1 MSLIQEG
8 KKGKMIKNKSTA
20 KTIAVFIGKIALFY
34 VILMLLVYFFGYL
47 GHGQSNF
54 IYNEF

>member
-1 MSLIQEG
+1 MF
-8 KKGKMIKNKSTA
+8 KNKLNGKAIS
-20 KTIAVFIGKIALFY
+20 IFIGKVVLFY

>member
-1 MSLIQEG
+1 MRG
-8 KKGKMIKNKSTA
+8 
-20 KTIAVFIGKIALFY
+20 IAVFIVKTILFY
-34 VILMLLVYFFGYL
+34 LILMLLVYFFSYL

>member
-1 MSLIQEG
+1 MRG
-8 KKGKMIKNKSTA
+8 
-20 KTIAVFIGKIALFY
+20 IAVFIGKTILFY
-34 VILMLLVYFFGYL
+34 LILMLLVYFFGYL

>member
-1 MSLIQEG
+1 
-8 KKGKMIKNKSTA
+8 
-20 KTIAVFIGKIALFY
+20 
-34 VILMLLVYFFGYL
+34 YFFGYL

>member
-1 MSLIQEG
+1 
-8 KKGKMIKNKSTA
+8 MIKNKLRMRG
-20 KTIAVFIGKIALFY
+20 IAVFIGKTILFY
-34 VILMLLVYFFGYL
+34 LILMLLVYFFGYL

>member
-1 MSLIQEG
+1 M
-8 KKGKMIKNKSTA
+8 
-20 KTIAVFIGKIALFY
+20 
-34 VILMLLVYFFGYL
+34 MLLVYFFGYL

>member
-1 MSLIQEG
+1 
-8 KKGKMIKNKSTA
+8 
-20 KTIAVFIGKIALFY
+20 
-34 VILMLLVYFFGYL
+34 FGYL

>member
-1 MSLIQEG
+1 L
-8 KKGKMIKNKSTA
+8 
-20 KTIAVFIGKIALFY
+20 
-34 VILMLLVYFFGYL
+34 ILMLLVYFFGYL

>member
-1 MSLIQEG
+1 
-8 KKGKMIKNKSTA
+8 
-20 KTIAVFIGKIALFY
+20 
-34 VILMLLVYFFGYL
+34 GYL

>member
-1 MSLIQEG
+1 
-8 KKGKMIKNKSTA
+8 MIKNKSRMREVV
-20 KTIAVFIGKIALFY
+20 VFIGKIALFY
-34 VILMLLVYFFGYL
+34 LILMLLVYFFGYL

>member
-1 MSLIQEG
+1 
-8 KKGKMIKNKSTA
+8 
-20 KTIAVFIGKIALFY
+20 
-34 VILMLLVYFFGYL
+34 MLLVYFFGYL

>member
-1 MSLIQEG
+1 
-8 KKGKMIKNKSTA
+8 
-20 KTIAVFIGKIALFY
+20 
-34 VILMLLVYFFGYL
+34 VYFFGYL

>member
-1 MSLIQEG
+1 ML
-8 KKGKMIKNKSTA
+8 KNKSRLRA
-20 KTIAVFIGKIALFY
+20 IVVFVGKIALFY

>member
-1 MSLIQEG
+1 MR
-8 KKGKMIKNKSTA
+8 KNKSRMREVA
-20 KTIAVFIGKIALFY
+20 IFIGKIALFY
-34 VILMLLVYFFGYL
+34 LIFMLLVYFFGYL

>member
-1 MSLIQEG
+1 
-8 KKGKMIKNKSTA
+8 MIKNKSRVRG
-20 KTIAVFIGKIALFY
+20 IAVFIGKTILFY
-34 VILMLLVYFFGYL
+34 LILMLLVYFFGYL

>member
-1 MSLIQEG
+1 
-8 KKGKMIKNKSTA
+8 
-20 KTIAVFIGKIALFY
+20 
-34 VILMLLVYFFGYL
+34 LVYFFGYL

>member
-1 MSLIQEG
+1 
-8 KKGKMIKNKSTA
+8 MIKDESKL
-20 KTIAVFIGKIALFY
+20 KGLTIFVGKVILFY
-34 VILMLLVYFFGYL
+34 VILMLLIYFFGYL

>member
-1 MSLIQEG
+1 ME
-8 KKGKMIKNKSTA
+8 KNKSTV
-20 KTIAVFIGKIALFY
+20 KELSVFIGKTILFY
-34 VILMLLVYFFGYL
+34 LILMLLVYFFGYL

>member
-1 MSLIQEG
+1 
-8 KKGKMIKNKSTA
+8 
-20 KTIAVFIGKIALFY
+20 
-34 VILMLLVYFFGYL
+34 LMLLVYFFGYL

>member
-1 MSLIQEG
+1 YL
-8 KKGKMIKNKSTA
+8 
-20 KTIAVFIGKIALFY
+20 
-34 VILMLLVYFFGYL
+34 ILMLLVYFFGYL

>member
-1 MSLIQEG
+1 
-8 KKGKMIKNKSTA
+8 
-20 KTIAVFIGKIALFY
+20 
-34 VILMLLVYFFGYL
+34 ILMLLVYFFGYL